1 MSEQLSP
8 LEVKYGPSA
17 TLDYALNQ
25 LYEQSPDLGAGR
37 PEWQKSPI
45 FRAWDNLLAKGK
57 EIIGNQSIWL
67 LTTTFVLNPILQ
79 NDISKTQLIYQTLDA
94 GTKAI
99 KSIPAIGEKIVN
111 ALQTFATGPFPWN
124 TTALIAA
131 TNPALVNLALV
142 AGSFFQ
148 VASVVAFGVEQF
160 RNWQRS
166 ERMKLGVEPLRPKEK
181 PRYTMIGPSELLS
194 RVAKVALPE
203 KQSYKNPDVLVHADN
218 VLPSAYGKQIEYHF
232 NIANTPQE
240 IATEAFMKKS
250 GIDRS
255 QHIVFVAFDPDKAL
269 FYGREASAALTPSMF
284 TTMLA
289 ILSHRMLPDQP
300 KRPVTIIAP
309 KNATFLTH
317 TTSQH
322 ELFRGFSEKGL
333 EVTVRT
339 PEDILLEHIADDIR
353 LVRAGKPVDQPIRVN
368 LVGGADTYMLKQ
380 FKKGIEGA
388 LPNTMVNI
396 ISDQM
401 IGDRAYVEE
410 QQPEENIAALK
421 MLTRDGDINYVY
433 GDTDAQTTDLAN
445 LLISVHKTDRKK
457 TIALIERHE
466 SILDASAS
474 SLYHVCIYDMLAD
487 SISKMIRL
495 SQPAVK

>member
-1 MSEQLSP
+1 MSELVPSI
-8 LEVKYGPSA
+8 ESKYGPRA
-17 TLDYALNQ
+17 TLDYALSQ
-25 LYEQSPDLGAGR
+25 LYEQSPDMGAGR
-37 PEWQKSPI
+37 PEWQKSPL
-45 FRAWDNLLAKGK
+45 FRAWDNVLAKGK
-57 EIIGNQSIWL
+57 ELIGNQSIWL

-79 NDISKTQLIYQTLDA
+79 SDVAGMEIIYKTLEA
-94 GTKAI
+94 GTQAI

-124 TTALIAA
+124 TTALIMAS
-131 TNPALVNLALV
+131 NPALVNLALV
-142 AGSFFQ
+142 AGSAAQ
-148 VASVVAFGVEQF
+148 VFSVVAFGFEQF
-160 RNWQRS
+160 QKWQRK

-181 PRYTMIGPSELLS
+181 PRFTMIGPSELLS

-218 VLPSAYGKQIEYHF
+218 VLPSSYGKQIEYHF
-232 NIANTPQE
+232 NIANNPQE
-240 IATEAFMKKS
+240 IVTEAFMKKS

-255 QHIVFVAFDPDKAL
+255 NNIVFVAFDPDKAL

-289 ILSHRMLPDQP
+289 LLSHRMLPDQP

-353 LVRAGKPVDQPIRVN
+353 LLRAGKPTEKQIRVN
-368 LVGGADTYMLKQ
+368 LVGGADTSMLKQ
-380 FKKGIEGA
+380 FKKGIEGV

-401 IGDRAYVEE
+401 IGDRAYAED
-410 QQPEENIAALK
+410 QQPEENIAALQA
-421 MLTRDGDINYVY
+421 LTREADINYIY

-487 SISKMIRL
+487 AISTMIR
-495 SQPAVK
+495 PPKPTV